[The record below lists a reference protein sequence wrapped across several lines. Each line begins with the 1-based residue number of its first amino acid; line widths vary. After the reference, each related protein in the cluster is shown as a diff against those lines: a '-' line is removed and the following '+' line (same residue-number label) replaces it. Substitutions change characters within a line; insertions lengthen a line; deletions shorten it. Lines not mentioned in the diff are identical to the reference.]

1 MNFGTVTGFE
11 LVLLLAVGF
20 LFRVVPIVIAVWLL
34 VVVHRLRRRLDTM
47 SARLDELSAPAPN
60 SR

>member
-1 MNFGTVTGFE
+1 MNFGTFTGWE
-11 LVLLLAVGF
+11 LLLVLALGF
-20 LFRVVPIVIAVWLL
+20 LFRVVPIVVAVWLL
-34 VVVHRLRRRLDTM
+34 VVVHRLRRRLDAM